1 MGLFDLLF
9 GVSPLLRAIESGD
22 QDRAKELIQQGS
34 YINQK
39 ARVTGATPLFAACIR
54 NYRDIAEMLLSKGAD
69 VNSKLSTGKT
79 ILHFMAEYKNKD
91 SIDTV
96 AFLLSKGAKI
106 EIEDA
111 NGNAFHAACQNK
123 DPAIAELLVQNGADI
138 HKRNRKGLS
147 PLHLCVFG
155 RHAGLV
161 GLLLDKGADV
171 NDADNDAGA
180 SPLHIAAA
188 NGDAEIT
195 NLLLARQANPS
206 IEEKNGRIPLEI
218 AQAILPS
225 EHVVVK
231 ILRQREEV
239 EK

>member
-1 MGLFDLLF
+1 MRRLRSGL
-9 GVSPLLRAIESGD
+9 
-22 QDRAKELIQQGS
+22 
-34 YINQK
+34 
-39 ARVTGATPLFAACIR
+39 
-54 NYRDIAEMLLSKGAD
+54 
-69 VNSKLSTGKT
+69 
-79 ILHFMAEYKNKD
+79 
-91 SIDTV
+91 
-96 AFLLSKGAKI
+96 
-106 EIEDA
+106 
-111 NGNAFHAACQNK
+111 HAA
-123 DPAIAELLVQNGADI
+123 PANP
-138 HKRNRKGLS
+138 GLPPARSTS
-147 PLHLCVFG
+147 PSANACTPSPRWRG
-155 RHAGLV
+155 SAGLV